1 MSVIKPEWLKKRFK
15 ADNANISEIKGLI
28 DSSGLHT
35 VCQSAQCPNIF
46 ECFSH
51 KTATFLLMG
60 DRCTRNCTFCS
71 IRSGS
76 PLPLDSDEPRN
87 IARAVSKLKLD
98 YVVLTSV
105 TRDDLPHGGAD
116 HIAAV
121 IREIKKENREA
132 YIECLVPDFNADQE
146 ALILI
151 LEQDIAVFNHNIETV
166 CRNYDAVRPQAD
178 YHQSLSVLAMAKELK
193 KGIYTKTGF
202 MLGLGETIAEI
213 KELLGDIKNAGC
225 DMVTIGQYLQPG
237 PLQAEVSR
245 YYTAEEF
252 KLIGKMAKKTG
263 IKAVVSGIFVRSSYK
278 AAQLLETARKTNH
291 NGQQ

>member
-1 MSVIKPEWLKKRFK
+1 
-15 ADNANISEIKGLI
+15 
-28 DSSGLHT
+28 
-35 VCQSAQCPNIF
+35 
-46 ECFSH
+46 
-51 KTATFLLMG
+51 
-60 DRCTRNCTFCS
+60 
-71 IRSGS
+71 
-76 PLPLDSDEPRN
+76 LDSDEPRN